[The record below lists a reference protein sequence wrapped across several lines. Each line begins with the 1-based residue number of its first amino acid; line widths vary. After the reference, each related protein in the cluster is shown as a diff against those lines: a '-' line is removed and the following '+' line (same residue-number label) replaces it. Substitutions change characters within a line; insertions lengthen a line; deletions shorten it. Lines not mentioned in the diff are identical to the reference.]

1 MTFHH
6 LITLIISCTF
16 KPGTSFPAE
25 GQDTAEDHGSH
36 FSFFFKSGSSI
47 CQNTSATLPSIFPLP
62 PLSSPLSIRLNKPR
76 RSSLSSQFQSSLT
89 TTFVWVCGHVAP
101 CQTLNKHTEVNRLGP
116 IFEELPKENAVGFY
130 KFYHQGKKKK
140 APVLVLLTAGLWLW
154 IQRTACFIRLC
165 KSK

>member
-1 MTFHH
+1 M
-6 LITLIISCTF
+6 
-16 KPGTSFPAE
+16 G
-25 GQDTAEDHGSH
+25 D
-36 FSFFFKSGSSI
+36 
-47 CQNTSATLPSIFPLP
+47 IFPSSSRAAVASAKIHPQPSHPSFLSP
-62 PLSSPLSIRLNKPR
+62 PLSSPLSIRLNKPH

-130 KFYHQGKKKK
+130 KFYHQAKKKK
-140 APVLVLLTAGLWLW
+140 KLPVHVLLTAGLWLW
-154 IQRTACFIRLC
+154 IQRTARFIRLC